1 MHDIEPYYRWRD
13 YYTAEDDEHSP
24 FYAKVYSELHYVDK
38 IYNYYIHPQ
47 WDHFGSPTLYMKI
60 LFVDYDDGYAIF
72 EFLGEWNDCITND
85 IMFLKREVVDCF
97 TKEGI
102 TKFILLCDNVLNFH
116 GSDDS
121 YYEEWWD
128 DIKEEGGW
136 VCIINAFDHV
146 TTEMKRSR
154 LQYYINF
161 GLQFNDV
168 EWHNKL
174 PEILY
179 QDISSR
185 LEQGVKFLT
194 N

>member
-13 YYTAEDDEHSP
+13 YYTAEDDDQSP
-24 FYAKVYSELHYVDK
+24 FYGRSYSELNYSDK

-47 WDHFGSPTLYMKI
+47 WDNFGSPTLYMKI

-85 IMFLKREVVDCF
+85 IMYLKRDIAECF
-97 TKEGI
+97 IKHNV

-116 GSDDS
+116 GSDDC

-128 DIKEEGGW
+128 DIKEEDGW
-136 VCIINAFDHV
+136 VVVVNAFDHV
-146 TTEMKRSR
+146 TNEMKRTR
-154 LQYYINF
+154 LHYYINF
-161 GLQFNDV
+161 GIQYNDI

-174 PEILY
+174 PENVFALV
-179 QDISSR
+179 QQR
-185 LEQGVKFLT
+185 LNIGAKRLM
-194 N
+194 